1 MKKFRV
7 TLFGIVLP
15 MLILYTVLFVKVI
28 NQKNPTT
35 YVEAKES
42 SSYELEELDS
52 MYNDDF
58 FYWVD
63 PETGVNYIVFYGMD
77 GRYAMT
83 PRLSSNGK
91 IMVTHN

>member
-1 MKKFRV
+1 MKKY
-7 TLFGIVLP
+7 LFWYISITIMIVVL
-15 MLILYTVLFVKVI
+15 TVLFVCLLV
-28 NQKNPTT
+28 QPTT

-42 SSYELEELDS
+42 SSDKLEELDS

-77 GRYAMT
+77 GRYAIT
-83 PRLSSNGK
+83 PRLSSSGK
-91 IMVTHN
+91 IIVTHN